1 MKICFVSREFIGAN
15 RAGGIATYVY
25 LTSKLLISEGH
36 EVFVITA
43 SDSNSKL
50 NTEVIDGI
58 NVIRLKGVDYYWN
71 GNKFLKYTLTKLREI
86 FFFNSYRRKIANK
99 ILDLH
104 NTYNIDLVEFA
115 EYGNEGK
122 FFFKKKDIIQIPS
135 VVRFHG
141 PSFHNR
147 TLNELDLTKQKLI
160 SEIENSFQFDGISY
174 CSASIKE
181 LLLKTKRF
189 KNLISNFNGNQSI
202 IFNSVNTDDFNV
214 VDLDDEFIFFAG
226 TLAKDKGFK
235 ELIEAVKRINIDG
248 RKIKLILAGKV
259 NSYSE
264 KYVTKAKF
272 DKNYKDW
279 LHILGPI
286 PRNELFSY
294 YKSAKLNVFPSHWD
308 NLPLTCIEAMSLG
321 GLVLGSSS
329 GGMKEIIEDQIDG
342 YLVEPKNTTHLKE
355 KITNILSVDSKITN
369 KVRLMAIQ
377 KINNKF
383 SNKIIYEEI
392 FNFYDSVI
400 NDYARKQNKT

>member
-25 LTSKLLISEGH
+25 LTSRLLLSKGH

-43 SDSNSKL
+43 SDSYSKL

-71 GNKFLKYTLTKLREI
+71 RNKYLKYVLTKLREI
-86 FFFNSYRRKIANK
+86 FFFNSYRRKIASK
-99 ILDLH
+99 ILELH
-104 NTYNIDLVEFA
+104 NTNNIDIVEFA

-122 FFFKKKDIIQIPS
+122 FFLQKKDKIQIPS

-147 TLNELDLTKQKLI
+147 TLNELDLTKQKLV

-189 KNLISNFNGNQSI
+189 NNLISNFDGNQRI
-202 IFNSVNTDDFNV
+202 IFNSVNTDDFNL
-214 VDLDDEFIFFAG
+214 VDLDDEYIFFAG

-235 ELIEAVKRINIDG
+235 ELIEAVKRINKDG
-248 RKIKLILAGKV
+248 RRIKLILAGKV
-259 NSYSE
+259 NSFSE
-264 KYVTKAKF
+264 KYISKAKL

-286 PRNELFSY
+286 PRYELFSY

-329 GGMKEIIEDQIDG
+329 GGMKEIIEDQVDG
-342 YLVEPKNTTHLKE
+342 YLIEPKKHHTPQGEN
-355 KITNILSVDSKITN
+355 
-369 KVRLMAIQ
+369 
-377 KINNKF
+377 
-383 SNKIIYEEI
+383 
-392 FNFYDSVI
+392 
-400 NDYARKQNKT
+400 